1 MNYMQTIRR
10 AETWGK
16 LLRAGIL
23 AVTAVAGSALASPT
37 DGVPAQFAHAQLQI
51 ETARGRRSFDVQ
63 VARSDAEQELGLMW
77 VRILPVDQGM
87 IFPMDPPRIASF
99 WMKNTYIALDLL
111 FLDKNGRIA
120 CIHTGIPL
128 TLDIVTC
135 AEPASGV
142 LEIAGGQASA
152 QRIRVGDRVVWANS
166 P

>member
-1 MNYMQTIRR
+1 MNCMQTIRR
-10 AETWGK
+10 AEAAGRLFLAG
-16 LLRAGIL
+16 LLIVAAIAG
-23 AVTAVAGSALASPT
+23 TALASPT
-37 DGVPAQFAHAQLQI
+37 DGIPAHFSHAQLQI
-51 ETARGRRSFDVQ
+51 ETARGKRSFDVQ

-120 CIHTGIPL
+120 CIQPGVPL
-128 TLDIVTC
+128 TLDVVTC

-152 QRIRVGDRVVWANS
+152 QRIKVGDRVIWASS